1 MSRTYFAR
9 MACILTVF
17 CVATVASSAAQDL
30 TTLVNFNEINGS
42 EPSPSSPLVQGTD
55 GNFYG
60 VAQEGGARNNCF
72 YTINIGCGTVFRVDP
87 NNENFTTLYTFCSQS
102 NCSDGGTP
110 VSLIQAA
117 NGNFYGVT
125 SFGGVPNLCNG
136 WGCGTIF
143 EITPAGKLTTLYT
156 FCMQSGCPD
165 GTQPVGL
172 VQGTNGNFYGVTTSG
187 SPNPSTVFELS
198 AAGRF
203 TILHTFCAETG
214 CADGTFPVAN
224 LVQASNKELDGSTES
239 GGAYNAGTLFAITP
253 SGKLTTL
260 FNFPVPKQLFSWE
273 PNTMIQGAD
282 GNLYGTTAAGGI
294 ENNGV
299 VFKMTPEGK
308 VTLLHNFCSPNCKN
322 GDVPTSGLVQGS
334 DGNFYGDTFGG
345 GILPY
350 AGSTYQITP
359 TGAFTA
365 FHLFCSDSCL
375 DGSEAGALMQATDGN
390 FYGTT
395 LSGGAGGDG
404 TVFRLSTGLGP
415 FVAAR
420 PGFGSAG
427 QAVTI
432 LGNGLSG
439 TTSVTFNGLAATFKA
454 ESDTFIRATV
464 PSGATSGPIVVTTP
478 SGTLNSNM
486 AFEISR

>member
-1 MSRTYFAR
+1 MNSRQTRFVAGIIGEISITRTWAFVVCLFALAICAPEMRAQTYKDIYEF
-9 MACILTVF
+9 
-17 CVATVASSAAQDL
+17 
-30 TTLVNFNEINGS
+30 
-42 EPSPSSPLVQGTD
+42 
-55 GNFYG
+55 
-60 VAQEGGARNNCF
+60 
-72 YTINIGCGTVFRVDP
+72 
-87 NNENFTTLYTFCSQS
+87 
-102 NCSDGGTP
+102 
-110 VSLIQAA
+110 
-117 NGNFYGVT
+117 
-125 SFGGVPNLCNG
+125 
-136 WGCGTIF
+136 
-143 EITPAGKLTTLYT
+143 
-156 FCMQSGCPD
+156 D
-165 GTQPVGL
+165 GTTHGCCPRYPDL
-172 VQGTNGNFYGVTTSG
+172 LAQG
-187 SPNPSTVFELS
+187 
-198 AAGRF
+198 R
-203 TILHTFCAETG
+203 
-214 CADGTFPVAN
+214 
-224 LVQASNKELDGSTES
+224 
-239 GGAYNAGTLFAITP
+239 
-253 SGKLTTL
+253 
-260 FNFPVPKQLFSWE
+260 
-273 PNTMIQGAD
+273 D

-478 SGTLNSNM
+478 SGTLNSNV